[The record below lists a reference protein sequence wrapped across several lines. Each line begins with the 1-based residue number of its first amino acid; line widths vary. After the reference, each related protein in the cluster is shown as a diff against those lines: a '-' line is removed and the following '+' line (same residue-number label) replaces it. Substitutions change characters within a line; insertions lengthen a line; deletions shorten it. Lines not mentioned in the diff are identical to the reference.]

1 MDYNEFKEEC
11 TKALAK
17 LVTQTLDSYVVVA
30 PDFQSVS
37 VERLKNRDGK
47 LLYAWNYTIQDYLM
61 QTAQRR
67 LTPKKIAKMWVYNN
81 HDNIMNNLKYDFADF
96 YLKPKVTTNEKGKK
110 VIELDNEEIDEILN
124 AMKTWPDARGGVPVY
139 LKSMFPWIKS
149 MRPLRTGGY
158 KFTS

>member
-11 TKALAK
+11 TKAVAK
-17 LVTQTLDSYVVVA
+17 LVTQSLNSYVVVA

-37 VERLKNRDGK
+37 IEKVKDRDGK
-47 LLYAWNYTIQDYLM
+47 LLYAWNYTIQNYLM
-61 QTAQRR
+61 QTGER
-67 LTPKKIAKMWVYNN
+67 LSPKKIAKMWVSNN
-81 HDNIMNNLKYDFADF
+81 HDDIMKKLKYDFADF
-96 YLKPKVTTNEKGKK
+96 YLEPKVTTNEKGKK
-110 VIELDNEEIDEILN
+110 VIELDNEEINEILT